1 MRILF
6 VAYAALTMI
15 CPAIAETVFL
25 EAEGFSDH
33 GGWVVDTQSMDQMG
47 SAYLLAHGLGRAVKD
62 ASTTVSVPKAGT
74 YHLWVRTR
82 DWVAPWK
89 APGAPGKFQVL
100 IDGRAAETIFGT
112 RGQAWHWQDG
122 GKVPIGKTDVTI
134 ALHDLTGFNGRCDA
148 IVLSEADTPPPNEAG
163 GLAAFR
169 KAMLKLGGPKEEGRF
184 DLVVVGG
191 GMAGTCSAISAARNG
206 LKVALIQDRS
216 VLGGNNSSEVR
227 VHLNGEIFQ
236 QPYPKLGAVVAE
248 LDSGQRGNAQPAE
261 NYDDAK
267 KLAVVRAEPN
277 IRLYLNM
284 RLTGSEKKGDRI
296 LAVIA
301 RDVRASTE
309 HRFVGAM
316 FADCTG
322 DGALGALAGADFRMG
337 RESRAETGE
346 TLAPDKADSLL
357 LGTSV
362 QWYAVPEKEPQSFP
376 DCPWAVQF
384 NEQTCQ
390 PMTRGDWDW
399 ETGQTKNPVDEI
411 ELIRDY
417 GLRVVF
423 GNWAYVK
430 NHYSQ
435 KRKFEMQRLD
445 WVAYIGGKRESR
457 RLLGDI
463 ILCQQDVQTP
473 VTYPDAMVTA
483 TWTIDLHYPHPDNTK
498 YFPGEEFRTVAHFTK
513 IAPYPIPYRCF
524 YSRNVPNLFMAG
536 RDISVTHVALGCVRV
551 MRTGGMMGEV
561 VGMAASL
568 CKRHGTTPRGVYE
581 EYLDELKAMVRAG
594 VPQRK

>member
-1 MRILF
+1 MKRVLCGLFILLISIG
-6 VAYAALTMI
+6 VVR
-15 CPAIAETVFL
+15 AEGVFL
-25 EAEGFSDH
+25 EAEGFAEL
-33 GGWVVDTQSMDQMG
+33 GGWSVDTQSMEQMG
-47 SAYLLAHGLGRAVKD
+47 SAYLLAHGLG
-62 ASTTVSVPKAGT
+62 TTVQDAVTKVTVPKAGK
-74 YHLWVRTR
+74 YRLWVRTR

-89 APGAPGKFQVL
+89 VTGAPGKFEVM
-100 IDGRAAETIFGT
+100 IDGKAAPATFGT
-112 RGQAWHWQDG
+112 KGEAWHWQDG
-122 GKVPIGKTDVTI
+122 GKVTIDKTEVTI
-134 ALHDLTGFNGRCDA
+134 ALHDLAGFDGRCDA
-148 IVLSEADTPPPNEAG
+148 IVLSDDDAPPPNEPKA
-163 GLAAFR
+163 LAQFR
-169 KAMLKLGGPKEEGRF
+169 RTMLKLGGTKDEGAF

-191 GMAGTCSAISAARNG
+191 GMAGTCSAISAARQG
-206 LKVALIQDRS
+206 LKVALIQDRP

-227 VHLNGEIFQ
+227 VHLNGEIYQ
-236 QPYPKLGAVVAE
+236 QPYPKLGVVVAE
-248 LDSGQRGNAQPAE
+248 LDSEKRGNAQPAG

-267 KLAVVRAEPN
+267 KLAVVHNEDN

-284 RLTGSEKKGDRI
+284 RLAGAETKDDKI
-296 LAVIA
+296 VAITA

-309 HRFVGAM
+309 HRFAGAL

-322 DGALGALAGADFRMG
+322 DGSLGFLAGADFRMG
-337 RESRAETGE
+337 RESRTETGE
-346 TLAPDKADSLL
+346 SLAPEKADSLL

-362 QWYAVPEKEPQSFP
+362 QWYALDAKEPRSFP
-376 DCPWAVQF
+376 DCPWALAF

-399 ETGQTKNPVDEI
+399 ETGQTRNPVDEI
-411 ELIRDY
+411 EFIRDY

-423 GNWAYVK
+423 GNWAYLK

-435 KRKFEMQRLD
+435 KQKYENQRLA

-463 ILCQQDVQTP
+463 ILCQQDAQKP
-473 VTYPDAMVTA
+473 ILYPDAMVTA
-483 TWTIDLHYPHPDNTK
+483 TWTIDLHYPNPENTK
-498 YFPGEEFRTVAHFTK
+498 FFPGEEFRTVAQFTK

-524 YSRNVPNLFMAG
+524 YSRNVGNLFMAG

-568 CKRHGTTPRGVYE
+568 CKQHGTTPRGVYE
-581 EYLDELKAMVRAG
+581 KHLEELKALATKG
-594 VPQRK
+594 VPKR

>member
-1 MRILF
+1 MRIHYWIWVILAMA
-6 VAYAALTMI
+6 VGSAG
-15 CPAIAETVFL
+15 AETVFL
-25 EAEGFSDH
+25 ESEGFSDL

-47 SAYLLAHGLGRAVKD
+47 SAYLLAHGLGQPVQD
-62 ASTTVSVPKAGT
+62 ATTTVEGMPTGK

-89 APGAPGKFQVL
+89 APGSPGKFEVMVNGQ
-100 IDGRAAETIFGT
+100 AASATFGT
-112 RGQAWHWQDG
+112 QGDAWHWQDG
-122 GKVPIGKTDVTI
+122 GKVTIDKPEVTI
-134 ALHDLTGFNGRCDA
+134 ALHDLTGFDGRCDS
-148 IVLSEADTPPPNEAG
+148 IVLSDGDVPPPNEPKA
-163 GLAAFR
+163 LAEFR
-169 KAMLKLGGPKEEGRF
+169 RTMLKLGEPKDEGEF
-184 DLVVVGG
+184 DLVVIGG
-191 GMAGTCSAISAARNG
+191 GMAGTCSAISAARQG
-206 LKVALIQDRS
+206 LKVALIQDRP

-227 VHLNGEIFQ
+227 VHLNGEIHQ
-236 QPYPKLGAVVAE
+236 QPYPRLGDVVAE
-248 LDSGQRGNAQPAE
+248 LDSGKRGNAQPAE

-267 KLAVVRAEPN
+267 KLAVVGAERN
-277 IRLYLNM
+277 LKLFLNM
-284 RLTGSEKKGDRI
+284 RLSGVEKKI
-296 LAVIA
+296 NKIVAITA

-309 HRFVGAM
+309 HRFSGAL

-322 DGALGALAGADFRMG
+322 DGSLGFLAGADFRMG

-346 TLAPDKADSLL
+346 SLAPEKADSLL

-362 QWYAVPEKEPQSFP
+362 QWYALDTKEPRSFP

-399 ETGQTKNPVDEI
+399 ETGQTRSAVDEI

-423 GNWAYVK
+423 GNWAYLK

-435 KRKFEMQRLD
+435 KQKFENQRLA
-445 WVAYIGGKRESR
+445 WIAFIGGKRESR
-457 RLLGDI
+457 RLLGDV
-463 ILCQQDVQTP
+463 ILCQQDVQKP
-473 VTYPDAMVTA
+473 VIYPDAMVTA
-483 TWTIDLHYPHPDNTK
+483 TWTIDLHYPNPDNTK
-498 YFPGEEFRTVAHFTK
+498 HFPGEEFRTVAQFTQHE
-513 IAPYPIPYRCF
+513 PYPIPYRCF
-524 YSRNVPNLFMAG
+524 YSRNIGNLFMAG

-568 CKRHGTTPRGVYE
+568 CKKHGVTPRGVHDYHIE
-581 EYLDELKAMVRAG
+581 ELKALATKGAG
-594 VPQRK
+594 KS